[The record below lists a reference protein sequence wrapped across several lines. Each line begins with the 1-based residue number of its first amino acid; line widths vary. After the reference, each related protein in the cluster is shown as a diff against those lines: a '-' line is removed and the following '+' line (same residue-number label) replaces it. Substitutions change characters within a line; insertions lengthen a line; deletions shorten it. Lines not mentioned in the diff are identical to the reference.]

1 MILIGALLLGV
12 SLWLV
17 RRPQDAPTAKPAA
30 PIATGG
36 EQGNSSAPDLP
47 GSPAGAPENASGAL
61 AATAPAA
68 VVAAPAPLPAPN
80 PPSAVRQS
88 PAAPPLPSAARPA
101 PDSPDPALAA
111 VEGIARDIRE
121 YRNRFGGNPV
131 GNNAEIVR
139 ELDGGNAKGAIYLSS
154 DLRRIN
160 TAGELVDEWG
170 TPYFFHQESREVM
183 EVRSAGAD
191 RVMWTPDDLTA
202 R

>member
-1 MILIGALLLGV
+1 M
-12 SLWLV
+12 
-17 RRPQDAPTAKPAA
+17 
-30 PIATGG
+30 
-36 EQGNSSAPDLP
+36 
-47 GSPAGAPENASGAL
+47 
-61 AATAPAA
+61 
-68 VVAAPAPLPAPN
+68 
-80 PPSAVRQS
+80 
-88 PAAPPLPSAARPA
+88 
-101 PDSPDPALAA
+101 
-111 VEGIARDIRE
+111 EGIARDIRE